1 MKQVTLQD
9 ARRLAISRQ
18 RLDEWQRPV
27 PIDRSAI
34 VNLFRRLGC
43 VQLDPIRR
51 VERTHMLVL
60 WSRLGLFD
68 PAVLDELRFTERAIF
83 EYWAHA
89 ASLVLTEEWPAY
101 GWMMR
106 RAVAREQE
114 PRWFEE
120 QRERFVP
127 LLAEIR
133 EQLQNGPKTSRE
145 LDLAE
150 GPRQSGRWWSGSYV
164 GRLLDHLWTRG
175 EVMVYGRTP
184 SNHRVWGMGADF
196 WPTWTPRYSWND
208 EQLTRFAA
216 QKAVRALGLAT
227 ERQIKQH
234 YTRGRYPGLTAV
246 LKNLLHEKT
255 LLPATVIDKDK
266 TPLPGPWY
274 LHREDA
280 ALLTR
285 IQAGDWHGRTTLL
298 SPFDN
303 LICDRERTEQ
313 LFGFHCRLEIYVP
326 QHKRQ
331 YGYYVLPIL
340 HKDRLIG
347 RVDATMDRQDNRLL
361 MENVY
366 AECDTPAGADIAVV
380 IVQAAASLAQFLG
393 AGAVEW
399 RTVPDIWPIGRNP
412 SVQEHHD
419 R

>member
-1 MKQVTLQD
+1 MEQVTLQD

-18 RLDEWQRPV
+18 RLDDWKRPS
-27 PIDRSAI
+27 PIDHSAI
-34 VNLFRRLGC
+34 VDLFRRLGC

-51 VERTHMLVL
+51 VERTHLLVL

-68 PAVLDELRFTERAIF
+68 PADLDELRFAERAIF

-101 GWMMR
+101 GWLMH
-106 RAVAREQE
+106 RAVAREQHA
-114 PRWFEE
+114 PWFEE
-120 QRERFVP
+120 HRDKFIP

-133 EQLQNGPKTSRE
+133 RQLQQGPKMSRE

-150 GPRQSGRWWSGSYV
+150 GPRQDGRWWSRSYV
-164 GRLLDHLWTRG
+164 GRLLNHLWTRG
-175 EVMVYGRTP
+175 EVMVYDRSP
-184 SNHRVWGMGADF
+184 SNHRVWGLAADF
-196 WPTWTPRYSWND
+196 WPTWMPRDSWND

-227 ERQIKQH
+227 EQQIKQH
-234 YTRGRYPGLTAV
+234 FTRGRYPKLTVV
-246 LKNLLHEKT
+246 LKKLLQERI
-255 LLPATVIDKDK
+255 LLPATVMGKEK

-280 ALLTR
+280 GLLAQ
-285 IQAGDWHGRTTLL
+285 IQAGHWGGRTTLL

-303 LICDRERTEQ
+303 LICDRDRTEQ
-313 LFGFHCRLEIYVP
+313 LFEFHCRLEIYVP

-347 RVDATMDRQDNRLL
+347 RVDATMDRQGNRLL
-361 MENVY
+361 MKTVY
-366 AECDTPAGADIAVV
+366 AEPDAPAGSETASAIA
-380 IVQAAASLAQFLG
+380 QATANLAQFLG
-393 AGAVEW
+393 AEEVQWG
-399 RTVPDIWPIGRNP
+399 RVPDIWSIAQNP
-412 SVQEHHD
+412 PAQHSE
-419 R
+419 